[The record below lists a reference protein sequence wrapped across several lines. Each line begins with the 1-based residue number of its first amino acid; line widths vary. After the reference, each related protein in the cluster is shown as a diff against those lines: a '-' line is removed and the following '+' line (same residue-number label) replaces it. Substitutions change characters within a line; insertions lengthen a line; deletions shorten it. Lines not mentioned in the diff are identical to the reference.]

1 MDDLKSKISAI
12 LSEAENSSSTPTQ
25 TKNIKIDNS
34 TKNQGNFIFSFKNQ
48 GNHIYLQ
55 GSLIIAFL
63 LIALLGFIFFSK
75 TDSSKDFTTPISRK
89 HELQYLC
96 MAKIYAAHKQISL
109 TQAHTEF
116 KLQLNF
122 YSYKKMNLYQFRQI
136 QNILSKIP
144 TIKRE
149 IKNCL

>member
-63 LIALLGFIFFSK
+63 LIALLGFIFFLAKQTAAK
-75 TDSSKDFTTPISRK
+75 TLLRQFP
-89 HELQYLC
+89 
-96 MAKIYAAHKQISL
+96 A
-109 TQAHTEF
+109 
-116 KLQLNF
+116 N
-122 YSYKKMNLYQFRQI
+122 MNCNTFVWLKFMPLI
-136 QNILSKIP
+136 NK
-144 TIKRE
+144 
-149 IKNCL
+149 

>member
-63 LIALLGFIFFSK
+63 LIALFGFIFF
-75 TDSSKDFTTPISRK
+75 
-89 HELQYLC
+89 
-96 MAKIYAAHKQISL
+96 
-109 TQAHTEF
+109 
-116 KLQLNF
+116 
-122 YSYKKMNLYQFRQI
+122 
-136 QNILSKIP
+136 
-144 TIKRE
+144 
-149 IKNCL
+149 